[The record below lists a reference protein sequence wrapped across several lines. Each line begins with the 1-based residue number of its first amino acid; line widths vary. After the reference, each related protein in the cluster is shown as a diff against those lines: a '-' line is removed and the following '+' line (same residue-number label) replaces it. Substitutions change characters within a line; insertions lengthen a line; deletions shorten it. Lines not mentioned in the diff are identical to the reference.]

1 MVRLLVIH
9 WNVWY
14 ILFKWK
20 HEIFPSTHKNHTMK
34 TKSRNRL
41 ATNTHTDY
49 SKHSLINVSKWQASQ
64 RIRFVVIVDA
74 SRCSTTSCRIEFSC
88 ECRANNNFYFV
99 LLFYPSDYTLCV
111 FLLFSVCFHV
121 LLFIYIKQQ
130 RFLFLFALS
139 VCLLFNCVV
148 FRLSLRWKIKQFNP
162 TTVFFVPIF
171 PVAVLGFSGEWNY
184 DEHEK

>member
-1 MVRLLVIH
+1 METRNFPLNTQKPHNENKITKSVGHQYAHRLL
-9 WNVWY
+9 
-14 ILFKWK
+14 
-20 HEIFPSTHKNHTMK
+20 ET
-34 TKSRNRL
+34 
-41 ATNTHTDY
+41 
-49 SKHSLINVSKWQASQ
+49 LINKCVKMTSQ
-64 RIRFVVIVDA
+64 STNKICCYCRCQPMFDDIVPNWIFMRVP
-74 SRCSTTSCRIEFSC
+74 SEQQFLFC
-88 ECRANNNFYFV
+88 

-111 FLLFSVCFHV
+111 FLLFSVCFYV
-121 LLFIYIKQQ
+121 LFFIHIKQQ
-130 RFLFLFALS
+130 RFLFLFTLS